1 MGKTDNSRVIRVLVA
16 DDHAIVREGIC
27 SLLARRKDVQV
38 VGEAADGRLAV
49 EQVASLTPDVVL
61 MDISMPVMN
70 GLEATQEIRR
80 RFPNVRILV
89 LSQYES
95 REYILPLLRAGAAG
109 YIAKRARASELVDA
123 IRAVYN
129 EGAFLQPNLAR
140 AVVEGVTN
148 ASDSEPQSIL
158 TEREKQVVRLVA
170 DGMSSRE
177 IAVELGLSVKTV
189 DTHRANIM
197 EKLNIH
203 SSAELIKYAIR
214 EGIVTA

>member
-1 MGKTDNSRVIRVLVA
+1 MAKAENPRGIRVLVA

-27 SLLARRKDVQV
+27 SLLARRKDIEV
-38 VGEAADGRLAV
+38 VGQAADGGQAV
-49 EQVASLTPDVVL
+49 GQVASLAPDVVL

-70 GLEATQEIRR
+70 GLEATLEIRR
-80 RFPNVRILV
+80 SFPNVRILV

-95 REYILPLLRAGAAG
+95 KEYVLPLLRAGAAG

-123 IRAVYN
+123 IRRVYY
-129 EGAFLQPNLAR
+129 EGAYLQAEIAR
-140 AVVEGVTN
+140 AVVDGVTRS
-148 ASDSEPQSIL
+148 ADAEPQPIL

-177 IAVELGLSVKTV
+177 IADQLGLSVKTV

-197 EKLNIH
+197 EKLGIH
-203 SSAELIKYAIR
+203 SSAELVKYAIR

>member
-1 MGKTDNSRVIRVLVA
+1 MGKTDNSRVIRVIVA

-49 EQVASLTPDVVL
+49 EQVASLAPDVVL

-140 AVVEGVTN
+140 VIVEGVTN

-158 TEREKQVVRLVA
+158 SEREKQVVRLVA

-177 IAVELGLSVKTV
+177 IADQLGLSVKTV

-197 EKLNIH
+197 EKLGIH
-203 SSAELIKYAIR
+203 SSAELVKYAIR

>member
-49 EQVASLTPDVVL
+49 EQVASLAPDVVL

-70 GLEATQEIRR
+70 GLDATQEIRR

-140 AVVEGVTN
+140 VIVEGVTN

-158 TEREKQVVRLVA
+158 SEREKQVVRLVA

-177 IAVELGLSVKTV
+177 IADQLGLSVKTV

-197 EKLNIH
+197 EKLGIH
-203 SSAELIKYAIR
+203 SSAELVKYAIR